1 MISYHLKGGLGMNIK
16 DFFKV
21 WNKDIKS
28 ISVIEYNGVVEL
40 LINGHYII
48 SLQVKNYSKIT
59 PNWKK

>member
-1 MISYHLKGGLGMNIK
+1 MILYQLKGGLGMNIK

-28 ISVIEYNGVVEL
+28 VSVIEYNGVVEL

-48 SLQVKNYSKIT
+48 NVI
-59 PNWKK
+59 